1 MALKKSSS
9 LITIGFQVDETGLN
23 TFTEGRVDL
32 QLNPLDQ
39 EVFVVQAVNLDP
51 SVPDLVANTNTTVAC
66 SLSTTSRTTVGNL
79 STSDIIATA
88 NLNIRSDPASSVS
101 FSRDSMETPPADLP
115 YIAIIST
122 NDFHV
127 QIQGTGNIGVK
138 NCSGKMYGYRAKADA
153 ATYAALVQSELL
165 SA

>member
-9 LITIGFQVDETGLN
+9 LITIGFQVNETGPN
-23 TFTEGRVDL
+23 TFTQGRIDL

-51 SVPDLVANTNTTVAC
+51 ATPDPVAGVSTAIAC
-66 SLSTTSRTTVGNL
+66 SLSTTSRTTIGNL
-79 STSDIIATA
+79 STSDVIATA
-88 NLNIRSDPASSVS
+88 NLNIRAFAASGAP
-101 FSRDSMETPPADLP
+101 FSRNSMETPPTDLP

-127 QIQGTGNIGVK
+127 QIEGTGNLAFK
-138 NCSGKMYGYRAKADA
+138 NVSGKMYGYRAKADA